1 MICVSTIGIILSV
14 YSADNLFQ
22 AILGKTY
29 ALELV
34 PDAKIISE
42 SIIDGDYTSINSF
55 SISLG
60 FILVLAIALIIYA
73 IDFDKYKLFQP
84 IKTVI
89 ILAFIVICI
98 NHFIQM
104 QGGSLDYSDIPLVSL
119 NFGYVLG
126 IIAFSYLQSVQ
137 IP

>member
-1 MICVSTIGIILSV
+1 M

-22 AILGKTY
+22 AIFGTTY

-42 SIIDGDYTSINSF
+42 SITDGSYTSINSF
-55 SISLG
+55 SISIG

-73 IDFDKYKLFQP
+73 VDFEKYKLYQP
-84 IKTVI
+84 FKTIVI
-89 ILAFIVICI
+89 IGFIIVCI

-104 QGGSLDYSDIPLVSL
+104 QGGDIDYSSVPLISF

-137 IP
+137 IPSFLADSTPE